1 MKPGS
6 YAVLAQ
12 TVESKLD
19 PRVMEAALGPSPPP
33 GSLLAEFGL
42 RVLRNLDMNTT
53 PIPDE
58 DTISTFFTSVRDL
71 AEELR
76 RSIK

>member
-42 RVLRNLDMNTT
+42 RVLRNLDMEQN
-53 PIPDE
+53 PDE
-58 DTISTFFTSVRDL
+58 DSISTFFTSVRDL

>member
-42 RVLRNLDMNTT
+42 RVLRNLDMEHN
-53 PIPDE
+53 PDE
-58 DTISTFFTSVRDL
+58 DSISTFFTSVRDL